1 MNKQEKTKSPH
12 NHLKQTHRWWMA
24 VFGLIILLAGI
35 FIGASSM
42 FLVRRKFKP
51 PYLNPE
57 AIAEVILEREKNI
70 LNLSSEQVE
79 KLKPIFK
86 NHIEKFDEMRA
97 AAREQITEQLKLMND
112 EVSSILDE
120 NQRKLWQQHLKDMQ
134 RRWPPR
140 RGRPGSHKRPY
151 EPEQRYR
158 RDQNQPDI
166 TPPPLPE
173 DRWQQSEHKR
183 D

>member
-1 MNKQEKTKSPH
+1 
-12 NHLKQTHRWWMA
+12 MA
-24 VFGLIILLAGI
+24 VFGLIILLAGTL
-35 FIGASSM
+35 IGASSM
-42 FLVRRKFKP
+42 FLVRRKFKSPYP
-51 PYLNPE
+51 PPTV
-57 AIAEVILEREKNI
+57 IVGRILEREKDI

-86 NHIEKFDEMRA
+86 KHIEKFDEIRTT
-97 AAREQITEQLKLMND
+97 AREQITEQLKFMND

-120 NQRKLWQQHLKDMQ
+120 NQKKLWQQHLKDMQ

-140 RGRPGSHKRPY
+140 RGRPGSRRRSY
-151 EPEQRYR
+151 DPER
-158 RDQNQPDI
+158 RFHQDQNQPDT

-173 DRWQQSEHKR
+173 DRQQQLEHKG